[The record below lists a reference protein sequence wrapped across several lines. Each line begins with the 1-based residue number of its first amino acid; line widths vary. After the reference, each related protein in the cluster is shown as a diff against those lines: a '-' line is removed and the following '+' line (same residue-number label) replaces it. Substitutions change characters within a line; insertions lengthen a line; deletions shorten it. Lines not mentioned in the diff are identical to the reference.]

1 MSISYQA
8 TIKNPFKSLE
18 DVNRAIEEIET
29 KLENLKVEC
38 SSDSIAIDYYELE
51 LFALDVFK
59 GDLIFLEETK
69 EELNNES
76 ISHRDTRGF

>member
-18 DVNRAIEEIET
+18 DVNSAIEEIET
-29 KLENLKVEC
+29 KLENLNVEC

-51 LFALDVFK
+51 LFALDMFK

-69 EELNNES
+69 EG
-76 ISHRDTRGF
+76 IK

>member
-18 DVNRAIEEIET
+18 DVNRVIKDIET
-29 KLENLKVEC
+29 KLENLNVED

-51 LFALDVFK
+51 LFALNMFK
-59 GDLIFLEETK
+59 GDLIFLEETR
-69 EELNNES
+69 EE
-76 ISHRDTRGF
+76 IK